1 MGPLTLTIDLGPPKG
16 SEPRGVVTVRVT
28 PTTRFNLSGG
38 VRGSTLL
45 GSLGQQRLGG
55 GVPLSVSL
63 DPRRHPDGSYT
74 LLELTTITR

>member
-1 MGPLTLTIDLGPPKG
+1 
-16 SEPRGVVTVRVT
+16 
-28 PTTRFNLSGG
+28 LSGG
-38 VRGSTLL
+38 VRGSTVL